1 MLGRP
6 YLRTEAALA
15 ASWRRVR
22 RPRRAIRHH
31 TRGTVEGASTPG
43 NGAIAPQKRAA
54 LGPDAA
60 DGNHLLWKHLLRKSV
75 WNEAKIDVRQLD
87 NTDSIQEPRYR
98 NENWLH
104 R

>member
-6 YLRTEAALA
+6 TSAREVASA

-31 TRGTVEGASTPG
+31 TRVTVEGASTPG

-54 LGPDAA
+54 LRPDAA
-60 DGNHLLWKHLLRKSV
+60 DGNHLLWKRLLRKA
-75 WNEAKIDVRQLD
+75 ERIAQRDVRQLD
-87 NTDSIQEPRYR
+87 NADSLGEPRCR
-98 NENWLH
+98 NKKRLDS
-104 R
+104 